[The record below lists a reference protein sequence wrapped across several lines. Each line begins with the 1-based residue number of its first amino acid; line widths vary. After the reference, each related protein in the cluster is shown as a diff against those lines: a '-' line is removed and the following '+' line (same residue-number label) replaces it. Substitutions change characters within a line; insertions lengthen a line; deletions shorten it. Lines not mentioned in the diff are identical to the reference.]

1 MSTRGL
7 EHRFNYHPPRDE
19 RTVKA
24 HETIREQC
32 KAVAKYFERELGN
45 TEEVAHAIKSLE
57 EAMFWANASVARRGL
72 PPVADE

>member
-7 EHRFNYHPPRDE
+7 DHRFNYHPPRDD

-24 HETIREQC
+24 HERVRTQCLTLAKHFEQ
-32 KAVAKYFERELGN
+32 ALGN
-45 TEEVAHAIKSLE
+45 TEEVARAIISLE
-57 EAMFWANASVARRGL
+57 EAMFWANASIARRGL